1 MAMIRVVLVD
11 DHRVVTRSLKAYLES
26 FPDLQVAGIATSG
39 EELLAHLDE
48 WQPDVILQDLLI
60 PGGIDGI
67 ETTKRV
73 MAQNALARVIALTAS
88 MDEAR
93 MMGVLRAG
101 ALGYVRK
108 DAEPETL
115 LAAVRAVA
123 AGKTYIDPAVSRT
136 LVSAR
141 IPVRRGLGEG
151 GKGGATDARGDAV
164 GDDDLTPRE
173 LDVLRHLALGRSN
186 REIAAALDIGDETVK
201 THVGRLLAK
210 LQVENRAQAIV
221 QALKRGLVSLEE
233 LDQKS

>member
-1 MAMIRVVLVD
+1 MAMIRVALVD

-26 FPDLQVAGIATSG
+26 FPDLQVVGIAASG
-39 EELLAHLDE
+39 EELLAHLDD

-73 MAQNALARVIALTAS
+73 VARAASGTAAADKVLPVRVIALTAS

-101 ALGYVRK
+101 AAGYVRK

-115 LAAVRAVA
+115 LAAVRTVA
-123 AGKTYIDPAVSRT
+123 SGRTYIDPSIR
-136 LVSAR
+136 LRLSS
-141 IPVRRGLGEG
+141 
-151 GKGGATDARGDAV
+151 DAANT
-164 GDDDLTPRE
+164 DDLTTRE

-186 REIAAALDIGDETVK
+186 RDIAAALDIGDETVK
-201 THVGRLLAK
+201 THVGHLLAK

-233 LDQKS
+233 LEQD